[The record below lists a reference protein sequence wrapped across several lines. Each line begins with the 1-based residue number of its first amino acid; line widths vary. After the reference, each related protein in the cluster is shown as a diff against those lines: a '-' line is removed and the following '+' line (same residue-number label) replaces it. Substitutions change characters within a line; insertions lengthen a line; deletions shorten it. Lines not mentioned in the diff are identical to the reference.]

1 VQAKINNATE
11 TRITVPASYRM
22 NRREQ
27 EVERQVARF
36 RAMEQEVTDPL
47 AARLLHEIVE
57 ELEADLA
64 NQQQG
69 TRRGSG

>member
-1 VQAKINNATE
+1 MLNRIDINYVDSRA
-11 TRITVPASYRM
+11 I
-22 NRREQ
+22 REQ
-27 EVERQVARF
+27 EAEQQVEVARF

-57 ELEADLA
+57 ELEADLT

-69 TRRGSG
+69 VRRGSG

>member
-1 VQAKINNATE
+1 MRNRIDINYVHSRA
-11 TRITVPASYRM
+11 I
-22 NRREQ
+22 REQ
-27 EVERQVARF
+27 EAERQVEVARF

-57 ELEADLA
+57 ELEADLT

-69 TRRGSG
+69 IRWGSG

>member
-1 VQAKINNATE
+1 
-11 TRITVPASYRM
+11 M

-27 EVERQVARF
+27 EAERQVARF
-36 RAMEQEVTDPL
+36 RAMEQEVTDPF

>member
-1 VQAKINNATE
+1 
-11 TRITVPASYRM
+11 M

-27 EVERQVARF
+27 EAERHVETARF

-47 AARLLHEIVE
+47 AARLLHEIIG
-57 ELEADLA
+57 ELEANLA

>member
-1 VQAKINNATE
+1 
-11 TRITVPASYRM
+11 
-22 NRREQ
+22 
-27 EVERQVARF
+27 
-36 RAMEQEVTDPL
+36 MEQEVTDPL

>member
-1 VQAKINNATE
+1 M
-11 TRITVPASYRM
+11 S
-22 NRREQ
+22 RREQ

-36 RAMEQEVTDPL
+36 RTMEQEVTDPL
-47 AARLLHEIVE
+47 AARLLHDIVE

>member
-1 VQAKINNATE
+1 M
-11 TRITVPASYRM
+11 S
-22 NRREQ
+22 RREQ